1 MDTLLEVLPPC
12 KIRLRRPFFRK
23 KIDTYVLDDK
33 FEFLTNECGGV
44 DTIPTPVRWMVGEM
58 RSISVSSPVTFSEVS
73 AIMSDKST
81 GK

>member
-1 MDTLLEVLPPC
+1 VV
-12 KIRLRRPFFRK
+12 RRRQK
-23 KIDTYVLDDK
+23 KIGKLEFDMPTYILDNK
-33 FEFLTNECGGV
+33 FEFLTHECGGV

-58 RSISVSSPVTFSEVS
+58 RSISVSSPATFSEVS

>member
-1 MDTLLEVLPPC
+1 MTVHGGW
-12 KIRLRRPFFRK
+12 PFFRK
-23 KIDTYVLDDK
+23 KIDTYILDNK
-33 FEFLTNECGGV
+33 FEFLTHECGGV

-58 RSISVSSPVTFSEVS
+58 RSISVSSPATFSEVS